1 MSEFENELDK
11 RVSELQEQLAQ
22 ARREDNEHLVESLVG
37 QLEGIVDLADAN
49 DVDTGEMK
57 RVLATETRQ
66 IPIIEDPNDS

>member
-57 RVLATETRQ
+57 RVLATETGQ